1 MKITRGLAEYKRVQ
15 HAVLT
20 IGNFDGPH
28 LGHLA
33 LLRAVAETAA
43 VTHGT
48 PSVLTFDPHPMRVL
62 APGVPVHLLASMED
76 RLTRFQEAGVE
87 EVVILPFTEAFA
99 HLSPEE
105 FVFRILRDA
114 VGVKDLLVGEQFAFG
129 KGRTGRIADLFRL
142 GAQAGFRVRSVPPV
156 RVDGE
161 IVSSSRIRR
170 LVQAGDVREAARC
183 LGRPYG
189 LSGPVV
195 SGAQRG
201 QAIGWPTANLRLP
214 RERVIPADGVY
225 ATTMAWAHRSL
236 DSVSYIGTR
245 PTFGPGERL
254 LEVHL
259 LDERV
264 DLYGEDVRVLFVER
278 LRGDEAFASAEELSA
293 RIDQD
298 VARARETLK
307 VTSRAT
313 TDG

>member
-1 MKITRGLAEYKRVQ
+1 MKIARGIGEYKRVQ

-33 LLRAVAETAA
+33 LLRAVVETAA

-48 PSVLTFDPHPMRVL
+48 PTVLTFDPHPIKVL
-62 APGVPVHLLASMED
+62 AAGVPVYLLASMED
-76 RLTRFQEAGVE
+76 RLARFQEAGVE
-87 EVVILPFTEAFA
+87 EVLILPFTETFA
-99 HLSPEE
+99 HLVPEE

-129 KGRTGRIADLFRL
+129 KGRAGRIADLFRL
-142 GAQAGFRVRSVPPV
+142 GAQAGFRVRPVPPV
-156 RVDGE
+156 LVDGE

-170 LVQAGDVREAARC
+170 LVQAGDVRQAARC

-189 LSGPVV
+189 LGGPVV
-195 SGAQRG
+195 RGAQRG
-201 QAIGWPTANLRLP
+201 QVLGWPTANLHLSQ
-214 RERVIPADGVY
+214 ERAVPADGVY
-225 ATTMAWAHRSL
+225 ATTMVWAGRSL

-259 LDERV
+259 LDEEP

-293 RIDQD
+293 RIEQD
-298 VARARETLK
+298 VTRARETFK
-307 VTSRAT
+307 VASQAAT
-313 TDG
+313 D